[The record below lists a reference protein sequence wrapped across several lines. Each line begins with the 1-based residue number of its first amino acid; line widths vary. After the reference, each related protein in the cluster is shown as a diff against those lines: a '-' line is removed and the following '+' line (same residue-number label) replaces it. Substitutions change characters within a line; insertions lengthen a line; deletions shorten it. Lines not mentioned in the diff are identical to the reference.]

1 MCCGHG
7 RRQLQTMF
15 PQQAASTP
23 AHSGG
28 MSSGSTFE
36 YVGNSGLTVV
46 GPATGARYRFER
58 PGARMRVDLR
68 DHVGLTKVP
77 VLRHVG

>member
-7 RRQLQTMF
+7 RRQLQTRF
-15 PQQAASTP
+15 SHQAASAP
-23 AHSGG
+23 ATGG

-68 DHVGLTKVP
+68 DHVGLTKIP